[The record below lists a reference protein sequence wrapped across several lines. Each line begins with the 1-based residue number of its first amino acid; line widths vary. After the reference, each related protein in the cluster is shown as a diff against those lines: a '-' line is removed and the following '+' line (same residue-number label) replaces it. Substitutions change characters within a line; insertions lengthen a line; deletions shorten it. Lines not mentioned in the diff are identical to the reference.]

1 MHLHHPSLSMTG
13 KKKSKKKFASAAAKQ
28 QFLELESGWKSK
40 QQEWE
45 KLSKPTAKAST
56 KITPNKTNSTV
67 EASATSIKSL
77 NSWVTGAVSS
87 KPNPVYTGTE
97 VIGIAVMHKSCL
109 QPIFNKTAVIEVAKM
124 RRG

>member
-1 MHLHHPSLSMTG
+1 MTG